1 MKTGKHLGKKSKKVS
16 IVFFIRIILFVIAVL
31 CVINIT
37 KWVCENQKN
46 KNILSDIN
54 KNVKLENTLDIQGIE
69 VEKYSVDFR
78 NLKDKNQ
85 DIVGWIKVKGTAIE
99 YPVVKGADNSFYL
112 THSLDKSYNSAG
124 WIFADYKNKL
134 DGNDKNIVIYGH
146 NRRDGTMFG
155 SLQNVLKEEWYDN
168 KENQYITFEKEN
180 ETEIYQVFSV
190 YQIEVEDYY
199 IKTSFDTEGK
209 FEEFINT
216 IKSRSINN
224 FETDVKT
231 DDNILTLSTCA
242 NNNKYRVVLH
252 AKKVNN

>member
-99 YPVVKGADNSFYL
+99 YPRFPSC
-112 THSLDKSYNSAG
+112 
-124 WIFADYKNKL
+124 
-134 DGNDKNIVIYGH
+134 
-146 NRRDGTMFG
+146 
-155 SLQNVLKEEWYDN
+155 
-168 KENQYITFEKEN
+168 
-180 ETEIYQVFSV
+180 
-190 YQIEVEDYY
+190 
-199 IKTSFDTEGK
+199 K
-209 FEEFINT
+209 FF
-216 IKSRSINN
+216 
-224 FETDVKT
+224 
-231 DDNILTLSTCA
+231 
-242 NNNKYRVVLH
+242 
-252 AKKVNN
+252 

>member
-1 MKTGKHLGKKSKKVS
+1 M
-16 IVFFIRIILFVIAVL
+16 

-155 SLQNVLKEEWYDN
+155 SLQNDLKEEWYNN

>member
-1 MKTGKHLGKKSKKVS
+1 
-16 IVFFIRIILFVIAVL
+16 
-31 CVINIT
+31 
-37 KWVCENQKN
+37 
-46 KNILSDIN
+46 
-54 KNVKLENTLDIQGIE
+54 
-69 VEKYSVDFR
+69 
-78 NLKDKNQ
+78 
-85 DIVGWIKVKGTAIE
+85 
-99 YPVVKGADNSFYL
+99 
-112 THSLDKSYNSAG
+112 
-124 WIFADYKNKL
+124 
-134 DGNDKNIVIYGH
+134 
-146 NRRDGTMFG
+146 MFG
-155 SLQNVLKEEWYDN
+155 SLQNVLKEEWYNN